1 MSSVITLLFYTF
13 LFRGKYKKVSSFAS
27 RGPYVYTLV
36 KFMLYI
42 WVYSVRIKM
51 SGDMEMNPGP

>member
-36 KFMLYI
+36 KFT
-42 WVYSVRIKM
+42 
-51 SGDMEMNPGP
+51 SGSIQLELK